1 MISTVNENWNPTYFE
16 ISSPFNILFC
26 CTSELSP
33 VLTYIFY
40 NSVAQKGGGGG
51 FFESFFGS
59 LLEAL
64 EIFLCFDFCPQ
75 SSHFPVTWNSDY
87 SPGTVT
93 LWILVRL
100 IVRDAVDSK
109 QCHRKVLFIHFEFT
123 DLKVWTML
131 YISPVWL
138 LILPSC
144 FPIKRGV
151 WDHTY
156 PSCTLYWQCS
166 SSFELF
172 KFHDFPWLFP
182 WLFQVFHDLRL
193 SCHFQN
199 SSKLSLFQ
207 HFFSLKQF
215 NRHKPWRPPK
225 CVPFRPFNFSSW
237 SYVVLSLSSAVT
249 YLSNKSL
256 IFHDFPGPTIKF
268 HDFPGL

>member
-1 MISTVNENWNPTYFE
+1 MQWTA
-16 ISSPFNILFC
+16 
-26 CTSELSP
+26 
-33 VLTYIFY
+33 
-40 NSVAQKGGGGG
+40 NSVTGKYC
-51 FFESFFGS
+51 SF
-59 LLEAL
+59 
-64 EIFLCFDFCPQ
+64 
-75 SSHFPVTWNSDY
+75 SSF
-87 SPGTVT
+87 
-93 LWILVRL
+93 
-100 IVRDAVDSK
+100 
-109 QCHRKVLFIHFEFT
+109 HFEFT

-193 SCHFQN
+193 SCRFQN

-215 NRHKPWRPPK
+215 NRHKLWHPPK
-225 CVPFRPFNFSSW
+225 CLPLRPFNFSSW

-249 YLSNKSL
+249 YVSNKSL
-256 IFHDFPGPTIKF
+256 IFHDFPGPTIKL